1 VTDKRIFLGLVALL
15 TIAGGAATASDQV
28 YHPINPS
35 FGGSS
40 LNSSH
45 LLAVASA
52 QNGYKDKSSSSS
64 STASSSSSS
73 TTWGQL
79 FASQL
84 QSRLLSALADQVTN
98 AIFGDNPASSGTF
111 TFGTQTVTFS
121 RGLEA
126 VNIVIYDAA
135 TNTTTNVSVPTLT
148 VN

>member
-1 VTDKRIFLGLVALL
+1 MKASAVIYFLL
-15 TIAGGAATASDQV
+15 GAQVGVCSEQV

-40 LNSSH
+40 MNSSH
-45 LLAVASA
+45 LLAIASA

-64 STASSSSSS
+64 SSSS
-73 TTWGQL
+73 TSGTTTSLGAL

-84 QSRLLSALADQVTN
+84 QSRLMSALADQVTT
-98 AIFGDNPASSGTF
+98 AIFGANPANSGTI
-111 TFGTQTVTFS
+111 TFGTQTITFS

-126 VNIVIYDAA
+126 VNIDIFDAA
-135 TNTTTNVSVPTLT
+135 TNTTTHVSVPTLQ